1 MRYSVFLFVLFSSCT
16 YNELTVGCTD
26 PTASNYDPNA
36 TLDNGLCILDLCLP
50 EPSFSE
56 CVKPIIDN
64 NCVLCH
70 SYGGDAGFLILTDYA
85 LIKAADIQYNLVN
98 IIKTTMPKSGVM
110 PEDNI
115 NIIEKWFEN
124 GAPNN

>member
-36 TLDNGLCILDLCLP
+36 TLDNGLCILDSCLL
-50 EPSFSE
+50 EPSFKN
-56 CVKPIIDN
+56 CVKPIIN
-64 NCVLCH
+64 YNCVLCH

-98 IIKTTMPKSGVM
+98 IIKTTMPKSGLM

-124 GAPNN
+124 GAPDN